1 MADAHEARLA
11 RLLIARGHEARPA
24 RPGFT
29 RERRLVAALAVT
41 QTVGFGVLYYVFSVL
56 LDPMTRD
63 LRASASQVALALTL
77 SVLVSALCAPFA
89 GRWLD
94 ARGGRLLMTAG
105 SVLGTLALL
114 AWSRVENVV
123 QLYAVFAAVGVA
135 SAMVLYEA
143 AFAVIVTRFSG
154 RGRASALLAVMVVA
168 GFASSIFLPLA
179 GVLVQAHG
187 WRQALVI
194 LAALYG
200 ATAIPLHAVA
210 LRRSRSAREA
220 GRGGSGDPGDAGSA
234 DHTGEADHA
243 GRAEGEGGRAALVR
257 AATRQAAFWLLT
269 VAFTLHNAATATFSV
284 LLVTYL
290 VHLGHPPLLAA
301 TVAGT
306 LGILSVT
313 GRLVITGLQSRLPT
327 ALVAAAVFALQ
338 ALAAVLLPMI
348 GAGVAGAVTAVLLF
362 GLGFGVGALTKPH
375 LLAER
380 YGTVAFASLS
390 GRIALPA
397 TLAKA
402 GAPAAALAVALTAG
416 YGWVMAGVTLACLV
430 AAATLV
436 AYHRVSFRRPSNH
449 GEAPA

>member
-1 MADAHEARLA
+1 M
-11 RLLIARGHEARPA
+11 
-24 RPGFT
+24 
-29 RERRLVAALAVT
+29 VAALAVT

-56 LDPMTRD
+56 LDPMARD

-143 AFAVIVTRFSG
+143 AFAVIVARFSG

-210 LRRSRSAREA
+210 LRRSRSAPEA
-220 GRGGSGDPGDAGSA
+220 GLGGSDDPGQA
-234 DHTGEADHA
+234 DQA
-243 GRAEGEGGRAALVR
+243 GRTDGVAGVAGGGRATLVR

-327 ALVAAAVFALQ
+327 ALAAAAVFTLQ
-338 ALAAVLLPMI
+338 ALAAVLLPLT

-416 YGWVMAGVTLACLV
+416 YGWVMAAVTLACLV